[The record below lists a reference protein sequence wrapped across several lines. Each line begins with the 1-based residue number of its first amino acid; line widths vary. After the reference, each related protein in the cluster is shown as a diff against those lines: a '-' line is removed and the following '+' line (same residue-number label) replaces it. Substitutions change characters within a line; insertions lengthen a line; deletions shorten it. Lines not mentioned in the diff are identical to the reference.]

1 MFFILNDVDTVGYA
15 EDNTL
20 YAIADDIK
28 GFFRNYIKI
37 AFSEKNSK
45 ALFVWFANNLLKSDA
60 DKCNLLVSSSGTI
73 SIRLFEYDIKNSECE
88 KLLGVKLSISQHL
101 KHISLILVEKLGGKL
116 MQGQESLFASTYL
129 KDAWL

>member
-73 SIRLFEYDIKNSECE
+73 SIRLFEYDVKNSECE
-88 KLLGVKLSISQHL
+88 KFLGVKLSIS
-101 KHISLILVEKLGGKL
+101 
-116 MQGQESLFASTYL
+116 
-129 KDAWL
+129 